1 MPRASWRRKR
11 RTLRK
16 RAKLIAATASAAAG
30 VSVQHPHR
38 CPRASQEEDQQQRQ
52 HPREVDRS
60 RCVSLRRYVGV
71 PASQYALGQH
81 VQYNTLSAN
90 GWIDVTI
97 VKVHTD
103 NPTGEYYSITYITTS
118 GTQSAAKQTM
128 PDDVRLRPVPTAA
141 VAVAP
146 ARGPPRAQYY
156 ALGAGFGELRV
167 EEIQPL
173 RPLGLAGL
181 FYGLGVL
188 PGKRNDSFSE
198 VPWDEL
204 DGGDCKAK
212 V

>member
-81 VQYNTLSAN
+81 VQYNTFSAN

-97 VKVHTD
+97 VEVHTD
-103 NPTGEYYSITYITTS
+103 NPAGEYYSITYITTS

-128 PDDVRLRPVPTAA
+128 PDDVRLRPYCFPTAA

-146 ARGPPRAQYY
+146 AQGPPRAQYSV
-156 ALGAGFGELRV
+156 FGVVRV
-167 EEIQPL
+167 DEIQPL
-173 RPLGLAGL
+173 SPLRPIGPPAPVQMVQQVVV
-181 FYGLGVL
+181 GVNAL
-188 PGKRNDSFSE
+188 SFDST
-198 VPWDEL
+198 VR
-204 DGGDCKAK
+204 
-212 V
+212 